1 MKTGGYRI
9 LTLFLLG
16 LFGLAWYSALTGWG
30 LKPTAATASERQA
43 VRSHSARI
51 GATYFGGGP
60 HFGK

>member
-1 MKTGGYRI
+1 MKTWGYRI
-9 LTLFLLG
+9 LTLIALG
-16 LFGLAWYSALTGWG
+16 LFGLAWYSALTGFG

-43 VRSHSARI
+43 VRGHSARI